1 MCVCVCYAFL
11 AVDALGLVV
20 VGTISLSL
28 YLSPAGANFR
38 ITPGEC
44 VEEILKL
51 APQAD
56 RYKLRDEPKHPH
68 GG

>member
-1 MCVCVCYAFL
+1 MI
-11 AVDALGLVV
+11 VDSVIALLLLVA
-20 VGTISLSL
+20 ILLSL
-28 YLSPAGANFR
+28 YLSACGANFR